1 MSPLVSKLS
10 KTFRWLR
17 WSTICAILFYMF
29 FIGLILHSTTYK
41 LQSTLKSAGSSTSD
55 AALQKGPTSQ
65 HVQHHEEEKKYY
77 SHKYPIEAR
86 RIDDKQQKQSKPQKQ
101 LKDNETTQSVGGVI
115 LALYSSIAAKGNDML
130 NKQQQEAVPAT
141 TYQQQNVL
149 RRTRDDGNVVVEESA
164 ARKVTSVGSA
174 SASAIV
180 SKSTAAIGGMR
191 RGGKSS
197 EPETVILAASSVN
210 EKQILEKAFKRADRD
225 HNSELTIQELAV
237 YINQKIIDHIEEAIQ
252 NNPHEFQRVDI
263 APADGLIT
271 WEEYHHFFLKEHGMT
286 DADIDEHNEIKHTA
300 LNRKAREDMMRDKAR
315 WSEAAR
321 TDLFSLTIDEYL
333 SFRHPESSITNL
345 LELVDDLL
353 RQFDQDGDDQ
363 LTIEEFSE
371 VNGDDDEDLRRKS
384 LISQTVVERQAEF
397 KRILDKNDDGKADR
411 EELLNYVNPK
421 TPRYALQEAATLF
434 SLSDENKDGRLTLN
448 ELTENA
454 EIFLTSKMID
464 TANSFHT
471 EF

>member
-41 LQSTLKSAGSSTSD
+41 LQHTLKSRAGSGD
-55 AALQKGPTSQ
+55 GGAAQQPGALPQQ
-65 HVQHHEEEKKYY
+65 MLEY
-77 SHKYPIEAR
+77 SNKYPIEA
-86 RIDDKQQKQSKPQKQ
+86 K
-101 LKDNETTQSVGGVI
+101 
-115 LALYSSIAAKGNDML
+115 AAI
-130 NKQQQEAVPAT
+130 QQQSRLTKEALQRNGQKSVAEKVAVSAALHEQSSAANGNNVLKTPPEAVLAT
-141 TYQQQNVL
+141 TFQQQNAQQRL
-149 RRTRDDGNVVVEESA
+149 S
-164 ARKVTSVGSA
+164 SA
-174 SASAIV
+174 SNGPANQAGSQ
-180 SKSTAAIGGMR
+180 KSTAARVAAVVANDAAGGVVSVSGAR
-191 RGGKSS
+191 QGGKPS

-225 HNSELTIQELAV
+225 GNSELTIQELGV
-237 YINQKIIDHIEEAIQ
+237 YINQKILDHIEEAIQ
-252 NNPHEFQRVDI
+252 NNPHEFQRVDKS
-263 APADGLIT
+263 PADGLIT
-271 WEEYHHFFLKEHGMT
+271 WEEYHTFFLKEHGMT

-333 SFRHPESSITNL
+333 SFRHPESSISNL

-363 LTIEEFSE
+363 LTIDEFSE
-371 VNGDDDEDLRRKS
+371 VNVDDDEDLRRKS
-384 LISQTVVERQAEF
+384 LISQTVVERRAEF
-397 KRILDKNDDGKADR
+397 KRIIDKNNDGRADR

-434 SLSDENKDGRLTLN
+434 SLCDENKDGRLTLN

>member
-41 LQSTLKSAGSSTSD
+41 LQHTLKSRAASDDGGTAQQAG
-55 AALQKGPTSQ
+55 ALPQQMLEYPNN
-65 HVQHHEEEKKYY
+65 
-77 SHKYPIEAR
+77 YPIEA
-86 RIDDKQQKQSKPQKQ
+86 KAAMHKQSRLTKEALQRSGQKSVAEKVAVSAALREQ
-101 LKDNETTQSVGGVI
+101 SSAANGNNVLKTPPEPV
-115 LALYSSIAAKGNDML
+115 L
-130 NKQQQEAVPAT
+130 AT
-141 TYQQQNVL
+141 TFQQQNAQQ
-149 RRTRDDGNVVVEESA
+149 RTSGAGDELTKRKGGEKSGAARFAAAVGNSA
-164 ARKVTSVGSA
+164 A
-174 SASAIV
+174 
-180 SKSTAAIGGMR
+180 GGGVNVNDGAR
-191 RGGKSS
+191 QGGKPS

-225 HNSELTIQELAV
+225 GNSELTIQELGV
-237 YINQKIIDHIEEAIQ
+237 YVNQKILDHIEEAIQ
-252 NNPHEFQRVDI
+252 NNPHEFQRVDKS
-263 APADGLIT
+263 PADGLIT
-271 WEEYHHFFLKEHGMT
+271 WEEYHSFFLKEHGMS

-333 SFRHPESSITNL
+333 SFRHPESSISNL

-363 LTIEEFSE
+363 LTIDEFSE
-371 VNGDDDEDLRRKS
+371 VNVDDDEDLRRKS
-384 LISQTVVERQAEF
+384 LISQTVVERRAEF
-397 KRILDKNDDGKADR
+397 KRIIDKNNDDRADR

-434 SLSDENKDGRLTLN
+434 SLCDENKDGRLTLN

>member
-41 LQSTLKSAGSSTSD
+41 LQYALKSEGSSGTT
-55 AALQKGPTSQ
+55 LQRGKSSEQ
-65 HVQHHEEEKKYY
+65 HLQQQTEEYLY
-77 SHKYPIEAR
+77 KYPMEAEVENEN
-86 RIDDKQQKQSKPQKQ
+86 QQQQSKPAKEMLLLRHHQEGKVATESESKSEKMAMAAAAVVM
-101 LKDNETTQSVGGVI
+101 LEQS
-115 LALYSSIAAKGNDML
+115 SAANGNNVL
-130 NKQQQEAVPAT
+130 NTPPEAGPAT
-141 TYQQQNVL
+141 TVRQQNDEG
-149 RRTRDDGNVVVEESA
+149 DDNAGAGGVGTVVSNSA
-164 ARKVTSVGSA
+164 AVAVDRSGT
-174 SASAIV
+174 
-180 SKSTAAIGGMR
+180 R
-191 RGGKSS
+191 QRGGKSS

-225 HNSELTIQELAV
+225 HNSELSIQELAV
-237 YINQKIIDHIEEAIQ
+237 YINQRIIDHIEEAIQ
-252 NNPHEFQRVDI
+252 NNPREFQHVDV

-333 SFRHPESSITNL
+333 SFRHPESSISNL

-371 VNGDDDEDLRRKS
+371 VNVDDDEDLRRKS
-384 LISQTVVERQAEF
+384 LISQTVVERREEF
-397 KRILDKNDDGKADR
+397 KRIIDKNNDGKADR

-434 SLSDENKDGRLTLN
+434 SLCDENKDGRLTLN

-454 EIFLTSKMID
+454 EIFLTSKMMD
-464 TANSFHT
+464 AANSFHT